1 MLIEHFRSQK
11 DAICSFTCPQTH
23 SRRMLQI
30 CRELSP
36 EQADT
41 VLCFTFICFSFPVIT
56 FQNNTITLGNAQLC
70 RTKNPGSRA
79 EWTLPGC
86 RMGNTALLEED
97 SAGGYFRNTVNDTK
111 HDTVKRCVKRKFD
124 VVLVCCEGF
133 YERCDPQE
141 CSSRS
146 NSLMWGDRSTLWR
159 CGQMTVP
166 WEEICHRQPIRCC
179 RFRVTVQSVI

>member
-1 MLIEHFRSQK
+1 
-11 DAICSFTCPQTH
+11 
-23 SRRMLQI
+23 MLQI
-30 CRELSP
+30 CRELSL

-41 VLCFTFICFSFPVIT
+41 VLRFTFICFSFPVIT

-70 RTKNPGSRA
+70 WTKNPGSRA

-97 SAGGYFRNTVNDTK
+97 SAGVYFRNTVNDTK

-124 VVLVCCEGF
+124 VFLVCCEGF

-146 NSLMWGDRSTLWR
+146 SSLMWGDRATLWR